1 MRVAASTA
9 RLASYVT
16 RLTLARP
23 LRPLR
28 VGAATN
34 ASADGGAGR
43 SPVDRAVATAA
54 RPSAMG
60 AHSYVPPHRRVTGGR
75 SSPRPRASS
84 SSSSAAS
91 KMDGDDGRKILH
103 LVRHGRTEMNEYL
116 ASNRWDASD
125 FVDPLMYDTRL
136 TKKGAAQAASL
147 APVTRFLDP
156 KPQVLIASPLHR
168 AMTTADLAFAGCEGI
183 PKETCALMRERVFHA
198 SDVGRHPDA
207 IEADFPDWCVKAL
220 REEHA
225 DVNGVWWYAGDG
237 ADNLGTAVSASGV
250 AQEPVEEFERRMGE
264 LVRWIESRPERS
276 IAMVAHWG
284 VWYSLTGREFENCEL
299 VTCELGDLR
308 VGAGKFVWG

>member
-1 MRVAASTA
+1 MRGAASTA

-16 RLTLARP
+16 RLTLARG
-23 LRPLR
+23 
-28 VGAATN
+28 VGSATN
-34 ASADGGAGR
+34 AAGGGG
-43 SPVDRAVATAA
+43 RAVAG
-54 RPSAMG
+54 PSAMG
-60 AHSYVPPHRRVTGGR
+60 APVYVPPHRRVTGGR
-75 SSPRPRASS
+75 SSAPPRASS
-84 SSSSAAS
+84 ASSAAAS
-91 KMDGDDGRKILH
+91 KMDGDDRKILH

-125 FVDPLMYDTRL
+125 FVDPLLYDTRL

-156 KPQVLIASPLHR
+156 KPEVLIASPLHR

-183 PKETCALMRERVFHA
+183 RKETCALMRERVFHA

-225 DVNGVWWYAGDG
+225 DANGVWWYAGDG
-237 ADNLGTAVSASGV
+237 TGDHLGTAVSASGV
-250 AQEPVEEFERRMGE
+250 AQEPVEDFERRMGE

-284 VWYSLTGREFENCEL
+284 CLLYTSPSPR
-299 VTCELGDLR
+299 DLSTSR
-308 VGAGKFVWG
+308 MPSSA

>member
-1 MRVAASTA
+1 MRGAASTA

-16 RLTLARP
+16 RLTLARG
-23 LRPLR
+23 
-28 VGAATN
+28 VGSATN
-34 ASADGGAGR
+34 AAGGAGR
-43 SPVDRAVATAA
+43 AVAG
-54 RPSAMG
+54 PSAMG
-60 AHSYVPPHRRVTGGR
+60 APVYVPPHRRVTGGR
-75 SSPRPRASS
+75 SSPPPRASS
-84 SSSSAAS
+84 ASSAAAS
-91 KMDGDDGRKILH
+91 KMDGDDRKILH

-125 FVDPLMYDTRL
+125 FVDPLLYDTRL

-156 KPQVLIASPLHR
+156 KPEVLIASPLHR

-183 PKETCALMRERVFHA
+183 RKETCALMRERVFHA

-225 DVNGVWWYAGDG
+225 DANGVWWYAGDG
-237 ADNLGTAVSASGV
+237 TGDHLGTAVSASGV
-250 AQEPVEEFERRMGE
+250 AQEPVEDFERRMGE

-299 VTCELGDLR
+299 VAFDLEDLEP
-308 VGAGKFVWG
+308 GKGEMPV